1 MQPHGDQVPPPV
13 EGGYDQAKWFNH
25 LIQKKKK
32 NPLKSK
38 INLLSLQITQNTEAI
53 FPPLTEYITIFAA
66 LWA

>member
-1 MQPHGDQVPPPV
+1 MTKQND
-13 EGGYDQAKWFNH
+13 
-25 LIQKKKK
+25 LIISSKKKK

-53 FPPLTEYITIFAA
+53 FPPLIEYITIFAA

>member
-1 MQPHGDQVPPPV
+1 MTKQNDLIISSPP
-13 EGGYDQAKWFNH
+13 
-25 LIQKKKK
+25 KK

-53 FPPLTEYITIFAA
+53 FPPLIEYITIFAA

>member
-1 MQPHGDQVPPPV
+1 MQPHGDQV

-25 LIQKKKK
+25 LIKKKK

-53 FPPLTEYITIFAA
+53 FPPLIEFITIFAA